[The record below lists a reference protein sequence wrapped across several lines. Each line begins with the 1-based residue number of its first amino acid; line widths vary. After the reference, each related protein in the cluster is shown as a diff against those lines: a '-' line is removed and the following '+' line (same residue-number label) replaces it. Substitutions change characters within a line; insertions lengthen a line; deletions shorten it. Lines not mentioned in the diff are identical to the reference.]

1 MGYSDI
7 GCFGSEIRTPH
18 IDGLAQDGMRFTQFY
33 NASKCEPSRTEI
45 LSGLSWPRAG
55 RGILRGLTLGQA
67 MRQAGYATLASGKWH
82 VDGDPYQ
89 RGFDRSFGHL
99 SGATDYFRGDDTF
112 RLDGQPYQIPESDF
126 YTTDAVTDHAIQF
139 IEEERARTPEKP
151 FLLYLA
157 YNAPHSPLQAPAED
171 VARYRGRYLQGWDR
185 VREQRYARQVEMGI
199 IPKNWP
205 LSPRP
210 DEVPPWEALTDKQ
223 KDLEDEKMAT
233 YAAMV
238 DRMDQ
243 NIGRVL
249 AALRRLGLEEN
260 TLVLFLSDNGGNP
273 FGVDT
278 MGKAYGVPWANVS
291 NTPFRF
297 YKRNQ
302 HEGGISTF
310 LVARWPSVIRNAG
323 SLTKQPGDIVDIM
336 ATVLDAGG
344 GSYPASFEGK
354 DLPPLDGLSL
364 LPVFEGRERVAHQA
378 LFFQQFDHRG
388 VRQGP
393 WKLVAANDGP
403 WELYRV
409 DLDRTELN
417 DLAATHPEKVRELDA
432 LWNAWWQEAQ
442 GEPYAPNKK
451 TSRKIEFT
459 GELRAT
465 APQKKP

>member
-1 MGYSDI
+1 M
-7 GCFGSEIRTPH
+7 
-18 IDGLAQDGMRFTQFY
+18 
-33 NASKCEPSRTEI
+33 
-45 LSGLSWPRAG
+45 
-55 RGILRGLTLGQA
+55 
-67 MRQAGYATLASGKWH
+67 
-82 VDGDPYQ
+82 DGDPYQ

-199 IPKNWP
+199 IPKNW
-205 LSPRP
+205 LLVPRP

-297 YKRNQ
+297 YKR
-302 HEGGISTF
+302 EPAPRAASPPF
-310 LVARWPSVIRNAG
+310 SWRAG
-323 SLTKQPGDIVDIM
+323 
-336 ATVLDAGG
+336 
-344 GSYPASFEGK
+344 
-354 DLPPLDGLSL
+354 
-364 LPVFEGRERVAHQA
+364 RR
-378 LFFQQFDHRG
+378 
-388 VRQGP
+388 
-393 WKLVAANDGP
+393 
-403 WELYRV
+403 
-409 DLDRTELN
+409 
-417 DLAATHPEKVRELDA
+417 
-432 LWNAWWQEAQ
+432 
-442 GEPYAPNKK
+442 
-451 TSRKIEFT
+451 
-459 GELRAT
+459 
-465 APQKKP
+465 